1 LAAVSTASDP
11 PEPKRDGRD
20 PLGEFD
26 RRACGVVDEGV
37 EGGQFPPLLG
47 HGIDDLV
54 TAVTDVHVPERGSG
68 VEVSIPV
75 FIEDVDAFAAVDDEW
90 TVLDL
95 GHLGEGVPVSRHGR
109 EGSGDRIPSVPPA
122 ADCAGMLA
130 AHALTAAVP
139 AEASLC
145 VRRKAMALP
154 AVELVGVS
162 KKFGDVVAVDGVD
175 LTVEDGEFFSLL
187 GPSGCGK
194 TTTLRMIAG
203 FEYPTSGSLRIH
215 GEEMGLRPPNERPV
229 NTVFQS
235 YALFPHMTVAE
246 NVAFG
251 LEMKKVAKNEIAEK
265 VRRVLDQVQLGTRA
279 DANPSQLSGG
289 MQQRVALARALV
301 NEPEVLLLDEP
312 LGALDLKLRQA
323 MQVELKELQAR
334 VGITFIYVTHDQE
347 EALTMSD
354 RIGVVNEGV
363 LLQVGPSEEIY
374 ERPTSRFV
382 ADFIGDINLLDVT
395 VTGPRT
401 ARLGNGTEIG
411 VPDTG
416 ARGGSDLTLALR
428 PEQLALYDLDEEIP
442 SGHNRVRVHVARR
455 LYHGD
460 VYYYDVDAG
469 LGTGIEVKEENRP
482 GVERYEVGEE
492 AFLVWS
498 AEAANLVTG

>member
-1 LAAVSTASDP
+1 MAGRVAAITARLGRLPALLPVCSPLALVSAAGP
-11 PEPKRDGRD
+11 ADGS
-20 PLGEFD
+20 P
-26 RRACGVVDEGV
+26 
-37 EGGQFPPLLG
+37 
-47 HGIDDLV
+47 
-54 TAVTDVHVPERGSG
+54 
-68 VEVSIPV
+68 
-75 FIEDVDAFAAVDDEW
+75 
-90 TVLDL
+90 
-95 GHLGEGVPVSRHGR
+95 
-109 EGSGDRIPSVPPA
+109 
-122 ADCAGMLA
+122 
-130 AHALTAAVP
+130 
-139 AEASLC
+139 C

-162 KKFGDVVAVDGVD
+162 KKFGDDVVAVDGID

-251 LEMKKVAKNEIAEK
+251 LEMKKVAKNEISGK
-265 VRRVLDQVQLGTRA
+265 VKRVLDQVQLGKRA
-279 DANPSQLSGG
+279 DAKPSQLSGG

-354 RIGVVNEGV
+354 RIGVMNEGT

-374 ERPTSRFV
+374 ERPASRFV
-382 ADFIGDINLLDVT
+382 ADFIGEINLIPVT
-395 VTGPRT
+395 VSAPGRVKVTNGQEF
-401 ARLGNGTEIG
+401 AIGTEAIG
-411 VPDTG
+411 EGT
-416 ARGGSDLTLALR
+416 STLTIR
-428 PEQLALYDLDEEIP
+428 PERLSLYDLDEAIP
-442 SGHNRVRVHVARR
+442 DGFNRMKVNVIRR
-455 LYHGD
+455 LYYGD
-460 VYYYDVDAG
+460 VYYYGVDG
-469 LGTGIEVKEENRP
+469 GVGVTIDVKEENRP
-482 GVERYEVGEE
+482 SVERYEIGEE
-492 AFLVWS
+492 AFMVWHPDAAILVYD
-498 AEAANLVTG
+498 